1 MSWHVRRSIVNQLM
15 NILVGHLDVT
25 VTLKQLA
32 ILASAR
38 EADLAR
44 DSLNVSD
51 TADLRNLPRST
62 VSSNVARLSNTTANG
77 MGFSSRLNASRGT
90 DAEGSSVNPGIQKIR
105 LKALLENTGLTHS
118 VRKSYEKIFQ
128 HLADCR

>member
-25 VTLKQLA
+25 VTLRQLA
-32 ILASAR
+32 ILASVR

-51 TADLRNLPRST
+51 TADLRNLPRLT
-62 VSSNVARLSNTTANG
+62 VSSIVARLSNTTANG
-77 MGFSSRLNASRGT
+77 MGFITLEFEPRDRRRRFVHQSRHPKNP
-90 DAEGSSVNPGIQKIR
+90 AESV
-105 LKALLENTGLTHS
+105 A
-118 VRKSYEKIFQ
+118 RKYRAYSQREEE
-128 HLADCR
+128 L